1 MKKLFGNI
9 GGLKANQVRRLENIY
24 RRRIPVSFLIS
35 FELASDVCALSHEI
49 NRQIGLLIN
58 RQGKITAVIVGD
70 HHRIV
75 IPDISM
81 YRAGPGRLKG
91 LRCIHTHV
99 DNEQLTKDDLTDL
112 ALLRLDIMAAITI
125 KEGGRPDQVHTGH
138 ILPDNP
144 DGTPHQVLS
153 PLSPHELDIGCL
165 ELIHALESELAQVAP
180 TRPLDKRMER
190 AFLVSVTTAPRNI
203 VRDSLNELKEL
214 ARSNNI
220 KVVGT
225 VQQQRKADPR
235 FLIGLGKLQDLTI
248 SALQKGATLIVFDQ
262 ELNPSQIRSIT
273 DRIETKVIDRTQLIL
288 DIFARRA
295 QTREGKIQ
303 VELAQLKYLLPR
315 LISQNTAMSRL
326 TGGIGGRGPGETKLE
341 LNRRRVRNRIANL
354 EKALSQVVKHRKQQ
368 KRRRKKRGIPVISII
383 GYTNAGKSTL
393 LNTLTKSNVHAENRL
408 FDTLDPS
415 SKRLKFPKNVEV
427 IITDTVGFI
436 KNLPK
441 DLMAAFRATLEEL
454 EGADLLLHVIDISN
468 PRFKNQIQSVNKIL
482 VDLNLNNIPLIHVLN
497 KMDLVD
503 METVEKHCNKFQGI
517 PISALNQTS
526 LVPLTG
532 KIKNMVKQMQ
542 NETILTG

>member
-9 GGLKANQVRRLENIY
+9 GGLKSNQVRRIENIY

-35 FELASDVCALSHEI
+35 FELASDLCALSEEI

-58 RQGKITAVIVGD
+58 RQGKVTTVIVGD

-91 LRCIHTHV
+91 LRCIHTHL
-99 DNEQLTKDDLTDL
+99 DNEYLTKDDLTDL
-112 ALLRLDIMAAITI
+112 ALLRLDMMAAITI
-125 KEGGRPDQVHTGH
+125 KEGGRPDQIHTGH
-138 ILPDNP
+138 ILPNSP
-144 DGTPHQVLS
+144 DEKPYQVLP
-153 PLSPHELDIGCL
+153 PLTPHELDIGCL

-180 TRPLDKRMER
+180 VRRSAKGVER
-190 AFLVSVTTAPRNI
+190 AFLVSVTTAPRNV
-203 VRDSLNELKEL
+203 VRDSLNELKDL
-214 ARSNNI
+214 AGSNNI
-220 KVVGT
+220 KIVRT

-273 DRIETKVIDRTQLIL
+273 DRIEIKVIDRTQLIL

-315 LISQNTAMSRL
+315 LISKNTAMSRL

-341 LNRRRVRNRIANL
+341 LNRRRVRNRITTL
-354 EKALSQVVKHRKQQ
+354 EKALSRVIKHRKQQ
-368 KRRRKKRGIPVISII
+368 KTRRKKRGLPVISII

-393 LNTLTKSNVHAENRL
+393 LNTLTKSNVRAENRL
-408 FDTLDPS
+408 FATLDPS
-415 SKRLKFPKNVEV
+415 SKRLKFPKNIEV

-441 DLMAAFRATLEEL
+441 DLMAAFRSTLEEL
-454 EGADLLLHVIDISN
+454 EGADILIHVIDISN
-468 PRFKNQIQSVNKIL
+468 PRFKDQIQSVNTIL
-482 VDLNLNNIPLIHVLN
+482 NDLNLQHIPVLNVLN
-497 KMDLVD
+497 KIDRVD
-503 METVEKHCNKFQGI
+503 TETVEKHCKRLRGI
-517 PISALNQTS
+517 PISALDQKS
-526 LVPLTG
+526 LIPLTD
-532 KIKNMVKQMQ
+532 KMETMVKQMQ
-542 NETILTG
+542 DENR